1 MVLWVVS
8 CKTGK
13 ACIALQCSVRRNM
26 GEASKSAS
34 SHFIWFHFVTDTKD
48 DELSPQKWS
57 QDKDESPTSGSV
69 PACQRGLG
77 ASPWCVA
84 AAEIGV
90 KVGAQ
95 IPATDTNQ
103 INRKYCK
110 SFATDQI
117 PCGASKIKKS
127 KVKEGSIG
135 NQASMYAIST
145 GSSRESAK
153 VKLFLFLTPLPPQ
166 IPMRL
171 SFCRLIFF
179 WN

>member
-1 MVLWVVS
+1 MLIHHKLYDSYKLYYCQPSPLKYIEESV
-8 CKTGK
+8 TG
-13 ACIALQCSVRRNM
+13 
-26 GEASKSAS
+26 
-34 SHFIWFHFVTDTKD
+34 
-48 DELSPQKWS
+48 
-57 QDKDESPTSGSV
+57 GSV
-69 PACQRGLG
+69 PACQRG

-90 KVGAQ
+90 KVGAL
-95 IPATDTNQ
+95 IPSTDTNQ

-117 PCGASKIKKS
+117 PCGASKIKKR

-135 NQASMYAIST
+135 NQASMYAICT
-145 GSSRESAK
+145 GSGRESAK

-171 SFCRLIFF
+171 SFCRLSFFLKLTVSKVLEFLLHLIFDTLIF
-179 WN
+179 GTIL

>member
-1 MVLWVVS
+1 MVLWVVVS

-34 SHFIWFHFVTDTKD
+34 SHFIWFHFVTNTND
-48 DELSPQKWS
+48 DEPSPLKYIE
-57 QDKDESPTSGSV
+57 ESVTGGSV
-69 PACQRGLG
+69 PACQRG

-117 PCGASKIKKS
+117 PCGASKIKKR

-135 NQASMYAIST
+135 NQASMYAICT

-171 SFCRLIFF
+171 SFCRLSFF